1 VILLDISG
9 SWNDKEKGIRK
20 AEKKSNT
27 RKEKEKNALKRKRKE
42 NI

>member
-1 VILLDISG
+1 MILLDISG
-9 SWNDKEKGIRK
+9 SRNDKEKVIRK

>member
-9 SWNDKEKGIRK
+9 SWNDKEKVIRK